1 VKQQPARK
9 LQIMGVILIKT
20 KARNTVSP
28 LGQNFLEKSCGVPRY
43 NFSQT
48 TLKPHTNTP
57 AA

>member
-1 VKQQPARK
+1 VKEQPARK

-28 LGQNFLEKSCGVPRY
+28 LGQNFLEKSRGAQRY
-43 NFSQT
+43 NPSQT
-48 TLKPHTNTP
+48 SLKPHTNIP